1 MTVYL
6 VGAGPGDP
14 GLLTVRAAELL
25 RRADVV
31 IYDRL
36 SAPGLLDLAPAS
48 AERIAVGK
56 VPRGPSVPQSEIND
70 LLVHRGLQGLL
81 VVRLKGGDPYVFARG
96 AEEAQALSDAGIPYE
111 VVPGITSAIAAP
123 AYAGIPVTQRY
134 SSTSF
139 TVVTG
144 HEDPSKPETQ
154 VNWEAIAQVGGTIV
168 ILMGVSHLQ
177 HISRRLIAGGLAPDT
192 AAAAVR
198 WGTRSDQ
205 TVIRSTL
212 SELHKQPLLAPCTI
226 VVGEVASQE
235 LNWFSSRPLFGQQV
249 VVTRS
254 SEQAGELCSLL
265 RTAGAA
271 VIEVPTIA
279 IQEPPDGGSAL
290 REAVGRLSEFEFVVL
305 TSANAAR
312 RFCAEL
318 RDGRDLA
325 GVRLA
330 AIGPGTAGVLAEHHL
345 QVDLMPERFVAE
357 ALLEVFPSAVQ
368 ATSQKAMAKKPAVLI
383 PRAEVA
389 RDVLPIGLEKLGWA
403 VEVVT
408 AYRTAPSELSSEVL
422 DQVLQAQI
430 ITFASASAVKN
441 FAAAMQGVPI
451 SAAVIAIGP
460 ITAQAVIDAG
470 LTLKAQAKEHTLAGL
485 VKATCEF
492 VALSTPGTA
501 GPSGV
506 AGSLSE
512 KGNPAA
518 ILPTDSLS

>member
-25 RRADVV
+25 ARAEVV

-36 SAPGLLDLAPAS
+36 SAPGLLDLAPAT

-56 VPRGPSVPQSEIND
+56 IPRGPSVPQSEIND
-70 LLVHRGLQGLL
+70 LLVDRGSQGLN
-81 VVRLKGGDPYVFARG
+81 VVRLKGGDPYVCARG
-96 AEEAQALSDAGIPYE
+96 AEEAQALAEAGIPYE

-144 HEDPSKPETQ
+144 HEDPSKSQTQ

-177 HISRRLIAGGLAPDT
+177 QISLRLIAGGLAPDT

-198 WGTRSDQ
+198 WGTRADQ
-205 TVIRSTL
+205 NVTRSTL
-212 SELHKQPLLAPCTI
+212 GELHKQPLMAPCTI
-226 VVGEVASQE
+226 VVGEVASQD

-254 SEQAGELCSLL
+254 TEQASELSSLL
-265 RTAGAA
+265 RSAGAQ

-279 IQEPPDGGSAL
+279 IQEPADGGRAL
-290 REAVGRLSEFEFVVL
+290 RDAVTRLSDFEFVIL

-325 GVRLA
+325 GVRIA
-330 AIGPGTAGVLAEHHL
+330 AIGPGTASVLAEYHL

-357 ALLEVFPSAVQ
+357 SLLEIFPTAAQVTPHDS
-368 ATSQKAMAKKPAVLI
+368 TAKKPAVLI

-389 RDVLPIGLEKLGWA
+389 REVLPIGLQKLGWA

-408 AYRTAPSELSSEVL
+408 AYRTVAAELSPEL
-422 DQVLQAQI
+422 LEQVMQAQI
-430 ITFASASAVKN
+430 ITFASASAVNN
-441 FAAAMQGVPI
+441 FADSLQDVQL

-460 ITAQAVIDAG
+460 ITAQAVHDAG
-470 LTLKAQAKEHTLAGL
+470 LTMAAEAKEHALPAL

-492 VALSTPGTA
+492 VQATSPR
-501 GPSGV
+501 PSGS
-506 AGSLSE
+506 ASKKGSE
-512 KGNPAA
+512 AA
-518 ILPTDSLS
+518 ILSTDLLS